1 MYNTQISSM
10 IPVGNARQ
18 RIQSID
24 LLRGIVM
31 VIMALDHT
39 RDFFHHG
46 SNMGADPM
54 DLDTT
59 TPFFFFTRWIT
70 NFCAPVFVF
79 LSGTSVFLFEAKGRS
94 KKEVSLFLLTRGLWL
109 MLVEIL
115 IIVPIWEFSYNSID
129 LQVIWAIG
137 LCMVIFSAMIFLPI
151 PVLFFIGIAIIFG
164 HNLLDGIKIEKE
176 NFESFLWAL
185 VHERHA
191 FPISENMRILVAYPF
206 LPWLGLM
213 ITGYCM
219 GTLYT
224 QKFPGA
230 KRKNILLSTGIG
242 LTILFVLIRSINIYG
257 DIHLWEKKGNSVYT
271 VLDFIKITKYP
282 PSLLFMLI
290 TIGIALVALSRLE
303 NVSNNK
309 LSNKIAVFG
318 KVPFFYYIAHL
329 LVIHLSV
336 FILFFIT
343 GGTCLQLDATGFNN
357 SNLPP
362 DFGFTL
368 GVTYIVWIAVIV
380 ILYFPCSWYNNY
392 KSTHHYKWLSY
403 L

>member
-1 MYNTQISSM
+1 MILQANT
-10 IPVGNARQ
+10 RQ
-18 RIQSID
+18 RIHSID

-31 VIMALDHT
+31 VMMALDHT
-39 RDFFHHG
+39 RDFFHLG
-46 SNMGADPM
+46 SSMGADPM

-70 NFCAPVFVF
+70 HFCAPVFVF

-115 IIVPIWEFSYNSID
+115 IIVPLWEFSYNSID

-137 LCMVIFSAMIFLPI
+137 LCMMVFSVMIFLPI
-151 PVLFFIGIAIIFG
+151 RVLFFIGIAIIFG
-164 HNLLDGIKIEKE
+164 HNLLDGIEIQGES
-176 NFESFLWAL
+176 FSSFLWAL
-185 VHERHA
+185 IHQRHA

-224 QKFPGA
+224 KSFPA
-230 KRKNILLSTGIG
+230 EQRKNILLYTGIG
-242 LTILFVLIRSINIYG
+242 LIILFVLIRSINSYG
-257 DIHLWEKKGNSVYT
+257 DPDQWEEKGNSIYT
-271 VLDFIKITKYP
+271 FLDFIKITKYP
-282 PSLLFMLI
+282 PSLLFILL
-290 TIGIALVALSRLE
+290 TIGIALAVLSRLE
-303 NVSNNK
+303 SVSNMS
-309 LSNKIAVFG
+309 SNKIAVFG

-329 LVIHLSV
+329 LVIHLSA

-343 GGTCLQLDATGFNN
+343 GGTWQQLDATGFNN

-362 DFGFTL
+362 DFGFSL
-368 GVTYIVWIAVIV
+368 GVTYIVWIAIII
-380 ILYFPCSWYNNY
+380 ILYFPCRWYNKY